1 MAKRRVK
8 YEVEWNSERIRALR
22 QHLGMT
28 QQQMAD
34 ELGMRQQTISEWELG
49 VYTPRRSTQKYL
61 TLIAERARFTYT
73 TKPQK

>member
-8 YEVEWNSERIRALR
+8 YQVEWSSERIRALR

-61 TLIAERARFTYT
+61 TLIAERAGFRYT
-73 TKPQK
+73 TKQQK

>member
-1 MAKRRVK
+1 MAKRRAK

-28 QQQMAD
+28 QQRMAD

-61 TLIAERARFTYT
+61 TLIAERAGFKYT
-73 TKPQK
+73 TKQQK

>member
-8 YEVEWNSERIRALR
+8 YEVEWSSERIRALR

-61 TLIAERARFTYT
+61 TLIAERAGFKYT
-73 TKPQK
+73 TKLQK

>member
-8 YEVEWNSERIRALR
+8 YEVEWSSERIRALR

-61 TLIAERARFTYT
+61 TLIAERAGFRYT
-73 TKPQK
+73 TKQQK

>member
-1 MAKRRVK
+1 MARRRVK
-8 YEVEWNSERIRALR
+8 YVVEWNSERIRALR

-49 VYTPRRSTQKYL
+49 LYTPRRSTQKYL
-61 TLIAERARFTYT
+61 TLIAERAGFTYT
-73 TKPQK
+73 TKPPK